1 MTKTPTTYAPV
12 IMKHPV
18 FMGGLGMALAFCGG
32 LVVLPAAIFLAV
44 AAASPVLVFGAG
56 LGLIALALKK
66 TPKCRRIDRYRP
78 VRRAAKNTIKPFLR
92 SAS

>member
-1 MTKTPTTYAPV
+1 
-12 IMKHPV
+12 MKHPA
-18 FMGGLGMALAFCGG
+18 FIGSLGMALAFGAG

>member
-1 MTKTPTTYAPV
+1 
-12 IMKHPV
+12 MKHPA
-18 FMGGLGMALAFCGG
+18 FIGSLGMALAFCGG
-32 LVVLPAAIFLAV
+32 LVVLPAAIFLVV
-44 AAASPVLVFGAG
+44 AAAGPVLIGVAG

-78 VRRAAKNTIKPFLR
+78 ARRAAKNTIKPFLR

>member
-1 MTKTPTTYAPV
+1 
-12 IMKHPV
+12 MKHPA
-18 FMGGLGMALAFCGG
+18 FIGSLGMALAFGAG

-56 LGLIALALKK
+56 LGLIALSLKK
-66 TPKCRRIDRYRP
+66 TPKCRRIDRCRP
-78 VRRAAKNTIKPFLR
+78 ARRAAKNTIKPFLR